1 MSPAQH
7 CAIRPLPTPF
17 PLHPYDRVW
26 PRYLP
31 IEDYVHGAAVSKG
44 LQLGGVP
51 HAMTGGVLLGGSEKG
66 RGQLD
71 VSGVVHGDG
80 LMHNAASWGR
90 VFRKGMEINT
100 KHCGLLTQTRKS
112 CEQ

>member
-1 MSPAQH
+1 M
-7 CAIRPLPTPF
+7 
-17 PLHPYDRVW
+17 
-26 PRYLP
+26 
-31 IEDYVHGAAVSKG
+31 HGAAVSKG
-44 LQLGGVP
+44 LQLGG
-51 HAMTGGVLLGGSEKG
+51 GSSRYDRGVLLGGSEKG

-100 KHCGLLTQTRKS
+100 KHCGLLTQTMKS